1 MILRLFLYWHD
12 FFQKDRSAQFVEVR
26 KTFHLQ
32 LIRYGF
38 YLYVI
43 TKLIGE
49 KGASPPLDKRVPA
62 AVMYVQIVQSIK
74 KLQATSISSNL
85 STASADLTSIYT
97 QQ

>member
-1 MILRLFLYWHD
+1 MTYS
-12 FFQKDRSAQFVEVR
+12 KKAGPKRSAQFVEVL

-32 LIRYGF
+32 HSSGMVSIYN
-38 YLYVI
+38 VI

-62 AVMYVQIVQSIK
+62 AVMYVQIVQAIK
-74 KLQATSISSNL
+74 KLQANSISSNL
-85 STASADLTSIYT
+85 STASSELTSIYT